1 MTTDNAS
8 GAGME
13 TVAWQWRKR
22 HTWFAGQADECHFW
36 SEWEALQPPYMDA
49 RDLATADPEN
59 YEIRP
64 LVLRTDA
71 TRLLAESQAHNAK
84 LEAQVERLRETL
96 SLIATWPQ
104 ERQETNP
111 PLAAPS
117 EPEAQKAVAWR
128 PKYHALTTNFT
139 SGLPDEKTIA
149 YWKLRDIE
157 IEYAYASPAA
167 SMEVQGHDAN
177 AIRLATLEEAARA
190 CEKLAEERFNDHGI
204 REPDTGACYYGGRV
218 EEEYQARDEEDDE
231 CAKAIRALAAKNG
244 WKLGEGHE

>member
-84 LEAQVERLRETL
+84 LEADWRAAYEEKQRDLLTEIENGRKLEAQVERLRGDL
-96 SLIATWPQ
+96 KLIAESIYENEDWL
-104 ERQETNP
+104 R
-111 PLAAPS
+111 
-117 EPEAQKAVAWR
+117 AV
-128 PKYHALTTNFT
+128 
-139 SGLPDEKTIA
+139 
-149 YWKLRDIE
+149 
-157 IEYAYASPAA
+157 
-167 SMEVQGHDAN
+167 
-177 AIRLATLEEAARA
+177 AARA
-190 CEKLAEERFNDHGI
+190 
-204 REPDTGACYYGGRV
+204 
-218 EEEYQARDEEDDE
+218 
-231 CAKAIRALAAKNG
+231 ALEN
-244 WKLGEGHE
+244 

>member
-1 MTTDNAS
+1 MTQDNAS

-13 TVAWQWRKR
+13 TFYINLLLRIDVEREQVA
-22 HTWFAGQADECHFW
+22 
-36 SEWEALQPPYMDA
+36 EAVAANMASTLLGFRNA
-49 RDLATADPEN
+49 NTHLIAKS
-59 YEIRP
+59 
-64 LVLRTDA
+64 VSRTDA